1 MITHAKNTMNGER
14 KLSNDVRSLA
24 IPFNFTLNSTKY
36 KLQYHNGQYHRTS
49 AHKDRWNVPVIVHAF
64 YPFGSHCSPLM
75 PLLYLHSNVPSCS
88 RPGRKSTTT
97 VHHGE
102 GTARP
107 GTETINSPSS
117 TLPVLSTASSYEFLH
132 ISPSVPYLQ

>member
-14 KLSNDVRSLA
+14 KLSKDVRSLA

-36 KLQYHNGQYHRTS
+36 KLQYLNGQYHRTS
-49 AHKDRWNVPVIVHAF
+49 AHKDRWHVPVTVHAS
-64 YPFGSHCSPLM
+64 YPFGSHCSLLM
-75 PLLYLHSNVPSCS
+75 PLLYFHSKVPSCP

-107 GTETINSPSS
+107 RTVTLISTSS
-117 TLPVLSTASSYEFLH
+117 TLPLLSIACS
-132 ISPSVPYLQ
+132 